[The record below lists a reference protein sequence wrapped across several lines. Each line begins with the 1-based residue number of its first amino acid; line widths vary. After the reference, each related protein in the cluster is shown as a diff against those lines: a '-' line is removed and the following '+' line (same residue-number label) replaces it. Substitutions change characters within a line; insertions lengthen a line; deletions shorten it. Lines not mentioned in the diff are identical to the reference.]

1 MQNNLVFF
9 YLVRRNKMA
18 GPSRTFRH
26 ATKASGVT
34 DTARKVQATK
44 GRNAFEKA
52 RQAEYEASQPCSQAP
67 KQAPPVVKQTAEVYK
82 EVVEHS
88 FPQKEMVNLVAGK
101 VSLPPGEEFLCQA
114 LREYPA
120 MTWYLRQGLSLN
132 PLLLPMETPLKQQV
146 ADLWEKILQHLDDAR
161 STGRPIGTFFGP
173 NQWSLWQATE
183 FALRR
188 KITAKEWEA
197 MVDADL
203 VEGYLDLDTE
213 EQEEHAEE
221 EFLPQE
227 VEATC

>member
-9 YLVRRNKMA
+9 YIIRVSKMA

-26 ATKASGVT
+26 AKKASGVT

-44 GRNAFEKA
+44 GRNTFEQA
-52 RQAEYEASQPCSQAP
+52 RQAEYEASKSCSQART
-67 KQAPPVVKQTAEVYK
+67 QAPPVVKQTAEVYK

-101 VSLPPGEEFLCQA
+101 VSLPPAEEFLRMG

-120 MTWYLRQGLSLN
+120 MAFYLQRGLSLS

-146 ADLWEKILQHLDDAR
+146 ADLWEKILQHLDDAK
-161 STGRPIGTFFGP
+161 SIGRPIGTFFGP
-173 NQWSLWQATE
+173 NQWAIWQATE

-188 KITAKEWEA
+188 KISAKEWEA
-197 MVDADL
+197 MVEADL
-203 VEGYLDLDTE
+203 VEGYLDTE
-213 EQEEHAEE
+213 EEEEHAEE

>member
-1 MQNNLVFF
+1 MGK
-9 YLVRRNKMA
+9 RRTSAKVDSS
-18 GPSRTFRH
+18 GSRSADTFGQ
-26 ATKASGVT
+26 S
-34 DTARKVQATK
+34 TAPRVQAK
-44 GRNAFEKA
+44 KPGNLAVRWEKT
-52 RQAEYEASQPCSQAP
+52 SQQHVP
-67 KQAPPVVKQTAEVYK
+67 KQTAPLYTENVK
-82 EVVEHS
+82 WS

-101 VSLPPGEEFLCQA
+101 VSLPPAEEFLCQA

-173 NQWSLWQATE
+173 NQWAIWQATE

-188 KITAKEWEA
+188 KISAKEWEA

-203 VEGYLDLDTE
+203 VEGYLDTE
-213 EQEEHAEE
+213 EEYEQEE